1 MKKIAVVLMGLLV
14 MTSCN
19 QESETLNEVLKNQRI
34 SLTHDIDSFNKIK
47 QQYVYTIDS
56 LKALQNYIVSHQES
70 RERNDRLINERCM
83 IEREITSNTNTNR
96 NLINQNNELKQ
107 QISSNK
113 FAIDA
118 SKNVYIIS
126 VRVHQTT
133 YTLSISEHIKNK
145 INDVI
150 FEIPV
155 DKAYYDKCYVGQK
168 VTDPGFKWG
177 SLLRDGDFSKLKIT
191 INGKRTVKR

>member
-19 QESETLNEVLKNQRI
+19 QESETLNEVLRNER
-34 SLTHDIDSFNKIK
+34 LGLVHDIDSIK
-47 QQYVYTIDS
+47 NLKNSYIHQIDS
-56 LKALQNYIVSHQES
+56 VHNVMNAIMANQES

-96 NLINQNNELKQ
+96 NLINQNNELKH

-133 YTLSISEHIKNK
+133 YTLSLSEHIKNK

>member
-1 MKKIAVVLMGLLV
+1 MKKIVIVLMGLLM

-19 QESETLNEVLKNQRI
+19 QESETLNEVLKNQRL
-34 SLTHDIDSFNKIK
+34 SLTHDIDSFNKMK

-56 LKALQNYIVSHQES
+56 LKALQDYILTNQES
-70 RERNDRLINERCM
+70 RERNDRLIDERRM
-83 IEREITSNTNTNR
+83 IEREITSNANTNK
-96 NLINQNNELKQ
+96 NLISQNNELKQ
-107 QISSNK
+107 QINSNK